1 MYKTVQYD
9 PDRQLAA
16 APDPEQA
23 EHRYTRLAG
32 HRQAMQALQAAPPA
46 LAAGVLALLGYSNFL
61 SNFLLCRPQALPRLL
76 QEPALHAVGRCRNA
90 GELRLC
96 KYQELFK
103 IACRELGGLWDCEQV
118 LRAQSALADAILA
131 RALLLCI
138 PADDGPGPCVL
149 ALGKLGGAELNF
161 SSDVDLAFVS
171 AAQPDG
177 PAATAA
183 LNRYT
188 RLLDE
193 RTEEGFLY
201 RVDLRLRPWGPAGPL
216 LLSVDA
222 VGHYFAS
229 GAQAWERLAW
239 MRMRPVT
246 GALAAGRELQERLQP
261 LLYPRSLDTATL
273 QGWVHIKARLSRQ
286 RNHPGSWDVKA
297 GAGGIR
303 DLEFFAQ
310 LLQFLHGARRPEL
323 RVAATQTVLS
333 RLPAAGLLSPQEAA
347 RARAAYQYL
356 RSIENRLQMVDE
368 RQTHQLPNDTGTR
381 LRLARSMGMQE
392 LADFESRLQDCRT
405 VARNCFDSVLPLTLD
420 ASLTTGQ

>member
-1 MYKTVQYD
+1 MHKTVQYD
-9 PDRQLAA
+9 PYTQLVA

-23 EHRYTRLAG
+23 EHRYTRLAE
-32 HRQAMQALQAAPPA
+32 HRQAIQALQAAPPA

-61 SNFLLCRPQALPRLL
+61 SNFLLCRPQALPQLL
-76 QEPALHAVGRCRNA
+76 QEPDLRTVGQCRNA
-90 GELRLC
+90 SELRLC

-103 IACRELGGLWDCEQV
+103 IACRELGEVWDCEQV
-118 LRAQSALADAILA
+118 LRAQSALADAVLA

-138 PADDGPGPCVL
+138 PAGEPELCVL

-177 PAATAA
+177 AAVVAA
-183 LNRYT
+183 LNHYT
-188 RLLDE
+188 RLLNE

-222 VGHYFAS
+222 VGDYFAS

-246 GALAAGRELQERLQP
+246 GALAVGMELRERLQP
-261 LLYPRSLDTATL
+261 LLYPRSLDVATL
-273 QGWVHIKARLSRQ
+273 QAWVRIKERLSRQ
-286 RNHPGSWDVKA
+286 RSHPGSWDVKA
-297 GAGGIR
+297 GEGGIR

-323 RVAATQTVLS
+323 RATATQTVLS

-347 RARAAYQYL
+347 RARAAYQHL
-356 RSIENRLQMVDE
+356 RTIENRLQMVDE
-368 RQTHQLPNDTGTR
+368 RQTHHLPDDPPAR
-381 LRLARSMGMQE
+381 LRLARSMGIPE
-392 LADFESRLQDCRT
+392 LSDFESRLQDCRA

-420 ASLTTGQ
+420 TSLTTGQ